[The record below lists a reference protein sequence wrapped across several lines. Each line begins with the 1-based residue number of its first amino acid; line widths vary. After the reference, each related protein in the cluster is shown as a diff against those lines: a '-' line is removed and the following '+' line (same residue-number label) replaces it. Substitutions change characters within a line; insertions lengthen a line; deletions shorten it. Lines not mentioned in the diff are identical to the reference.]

1 MTQIDSDIIHS
12 QSRLSDEPIIVL
24 DSEGAGLIKANK
36 SRKTKTNIDKR
47 PQIPTHTPKQ
57 NSILP
62 GENPVRNN
70 KATTVAS
77 HPIIKNVHNTKGVNQ
92 ENEPIPLTH

>member
-1 MTQIDSDIIHS
+1 MKKCLESLCPPNFNLLPTP
-12 QSRLSDEPIIVL
+12 L
-24 DSEGAGLIKANK
+24 NK

-47 PQIPTHTPKQ
+47 PQILTHTPKQ

-62 GENPVRNN
+62 GENPVFNN
-70 KATTVAS
+70 KATTVAA

-92 ENEPIPLTH
+92 ENEPIPLTLTTEVKNIV